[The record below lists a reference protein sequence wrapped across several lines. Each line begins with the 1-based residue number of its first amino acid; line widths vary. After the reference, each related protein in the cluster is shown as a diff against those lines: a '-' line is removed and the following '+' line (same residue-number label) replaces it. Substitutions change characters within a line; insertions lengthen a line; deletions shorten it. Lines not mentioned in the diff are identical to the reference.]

1 MDALGRHVLV
11 EFTGCEAS
19 RLSDLE
25 HISQAMLAAAEA
37 SGATVVAHDFH
48 HFKPL
53 GVSGMVIIAESHLAI
68 HTWPEYGYAAAD
80 IFTCGETVDP
90 WKAFDALKAS
100 LGAEHGSATELR
112 RGILRVPKLRHKP
125 EA

>member
-1 MDALGRHVLV
+1 MEALGRHILA
-11 EFTGCEAS
+11 EFTGCPAE
-19 RLSDLE
+19 RLSDLAGV
-25 HISQAMLAAAEA
+25 SSAMLQAAEA

-48 HFKPL
+48 HFQPL
-53 GVSGMVIIAESHLAI
+53 GVSGVVIIAESHLAI

-80 IFTCGETVDP
+80 IFTCGEAVDP
-90 WKAFDALKAS
+90 WKAFDHLQAA

-112 RGILRVPKLRHKP
+112 RGILRVPGLRHKP